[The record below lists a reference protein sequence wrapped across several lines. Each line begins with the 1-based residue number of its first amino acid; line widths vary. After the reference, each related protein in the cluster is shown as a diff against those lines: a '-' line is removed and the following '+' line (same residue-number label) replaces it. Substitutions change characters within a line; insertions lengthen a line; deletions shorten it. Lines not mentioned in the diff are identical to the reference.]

1 MNKIYVPGK
10 GNGSAKIA
18 IIGEAP
24 ANMETEQLTPFVGAS
39 GQLLNAMLKEIGISR
54 EECWLTNVCKYQI
67 PPNLGKQKI
76 PFRVRAESIG
86 INVDEEV
93 SNLRKELL
101 TIRPNILILLGGSA
115 LYECAGKSPI
125 QKWRGS
131 IISAFGI
138 KAISTYHPS
147 HILHQ
152 EGDVKGYWNKSIM
165 KFDLKRAV
173 KQSYF
178 PEIQLPYRN
187 LNICTSPSQ
196 FYDFI
201 HRNRF
206 NSNPAIDIEAFKCIP
221 ICIGISFIPGEGI
234 TIPLWNHHNISS
246 LSNQDLAILWSM
258 LSEFLAKHRVIGQN
272 FNYDRDK
279 IKRLGFI
286 VKSLYSDTML
296 KAFSINPEFPKNL
309 AFNTSIYTEEPYYKD
324 EGMYEGKVSDLL
336 IGCAR
341 DACITQEINTA
352 MDPDLDELGV
362 RPYYEKFL
370 LPLYNLYGK
379 IENIGFKVDESLRKE
394 TIIKYIEWD
403 EQIRYKLYKIVGCE
417 VNASSPKQITNLLY
431 ENWKLPFRGGTGEE
445 VLTQLLNQNVKSD
458 LHRKGI
464 ELILEDRQV
473 KKTLSSYLYAPTD
486 FDGRMKTSYFICL
499 ETGRSATQQQDPP
512 LRPQVEV
519 RDEYGHRKKQSIGM
533 AFQTITKHGEI
544 GPEVR
549 RIFVPDEGEIF
560 LQADSSQAEARVIFL
575 LAEDYEALEDIDK
588 RDYHAYTA
596 SWFLGGSEEQHSK
609 KAHGGKESPERFL
622 GKTLRHAGHL
632 GASKR
637 RAALEV
643 NTQARKYKIPIVITE
658 AIADKALKVFHAKQP
673 KIKQI
678 FQEGIRK
685 CIEKDRKLIAP
696 SPYGID
702 CGAPRIFY
710 ERYGE
715 DLFRQGFSYIPQR
728 TVSENTKGVALRISG
743 SMEYGITG
751 RASWIKIIVESHDAL
766 LVSVPINRRFEAAN
780 ILREEF
786 ERPIN
791 FSKCSL
797 PRGQLII
804 PCEIESGYNYKDLS
818 KFKWLVEE

>member
-1 MNKIYVPGK
+1 
-10 GNGSAKIA
+10 
-18 IIGEAP
+18 
-24 ANMETEQLTPFVGAS
+24 
-39 GQLLNAMLKEIGISR
+39 
-54 EECWLTNVCKYQI
+54 
-67 PPNLGKQKI
+67 
-76 PFRVRAESIG
+76 
-86 INVDEEV
+86 
-93 SNLRKELL
+93 
-101 TIRPNILILLGGSA
+101 
-115 LYECAGKSPI
+115 
-125 QKWRGS
+125 
-131 IISAFGI
+131 
-138 KAISTYHPS
+138 
-147 HILHQ
+147 
-152 EGDVKGYWNKSIM
+152 
-165 KFDLKRAV
+165 
-173 KQSYF
+173 
-178 PEIQLPYRN
+178 
-187 LNICTSPSQ
+187 
-196 FYDFI
+196 
-201 HRNRF
+201 
-206 NSNPAIDIEAFKCIP
+206 
-221 ICIGISFIPGEGI
+221 
-234 TIPLWNHHNISS
+234 
-246 LSNQDLAILWSM
+246 
-258 LSEFLAKHRVIGQN
+258 
-272 FNYDRDK
+272 
-279 IKRLGFI
+279 
-286 VKSLYSDTML
+286 
-296 KAFSINPEFPKNL
+296 
-309 AFNTSIYTEEPYYKD
+309 
-324 EGMYEGKVSDLL
+324 
-336 IGCAR
+336 
-341 DACITQEINTA
+341 
-352 MDPDLDELGV
+352 
-362 RPYYEKFL
+362 
-370 LPLYNLYGK
+370 
-379 IENIGFKVDESLRKE
+379 
-394 TIIKYIEWD
+394 
-403 EQIRYKLYKIVGCE
+403 
-417 VNASSPKQITNLLY
+417 
-431 ENWKLPFRGGTGEE
+431 
-445 VLTQLLNQNVKSD
+445 
-458 LHRKGI
+458 
-464 ELILEDRQV
+464 
-473 KKTLSSYLYAPTD
+473 
-486 FDGRMKTSYFICL
+486 MKTSYFICL